1 MRKRLPLFF
10 LCVIALGIAQIA
22 NAAPLAQVRD
32 VLGTVKR
39 GSEVTRVQAHG
50 ENRLTSLSPG
60 VRRLKNS
67 ATTKF
72 NLPTS
77 LVKER
82 NSKALRSA
90 TTAQRAS
97 STLSVYGTVIFNST
111 WTSKENIGVYKL
123 PVSAGGVL
131 TPQFLT
137 TEPVYSF
144 YDGDGKVYSMHK
156 VAYGSYVIGYDLYVY
171 DAETGINLDIV
182 EFDDIPL
189 LATDVAFDPVSG
201 RIYGCFSGEYYGEV
215 YRHWGYL
222 DIESRSVVK
231 IADLG
236 LSYRGVAIDK
246 LGQAYGIDLSGNLYK
261 IDKTTGVSQFVGET
275 GCPSLYYMSSAAYND
290 KDNTIILAYCNEE
303 ASGLVEIDPTTAESS
318 ILADFVNEEEVI
330 GMYIP
335 FQAPDKAPD
344 APGLEV
350 SCTEG
355 SMDADFTITLPTELY
370 DGTDATDSQF
380 GYKIYA
386 DGVEIL
392 TGTGSSGDIIHV
404 SKTMEHSG
412 EIMFAAVA
420 TNADGE
426 SNQTKYSCYIGKGT
440 PSAPGN
446 VTLTYSDGNLILSWS
461 AVTIS
466 SDGGYINSA
475 DVKYEILD
483 AEGVTIE
490 SSVEGETW
498 TIAQAIPDNY
508 TGYKFG
514 VIAKYDT
521 KVSKSVFSNLVYLG
535 HYNAPFKM
543 DLKDQSN
550 LGQHKVIDVN
560 NDGKT
565 WLYKSNCTVYSY
577 SNSNNADDWLI
588 TPAIYLEAGKAYDF
602 EAVAHAYS
610 DKYPE
615 KLEIKMGMAATV
627 EGMTQMLVETT
638 TLGGADVTLKAPLVP
653 AVSGEYYIGFHAVS
667 DAGQWSLYLPS
678 YFVSEPY
685 GASAPDMVTDLKA
698 IPDQK
703 GDLKASIEFKTSAK
717 TVLATDYTGEMLV
730 KVFRGDVLIEEKS
743 VSANTLV
750 TVTDEVE
757 MPGYYTYIVESYT
770 PSGEKG
776 RATSVTTFVGPNV
789 PLPPSSVK
797 AVENPNRCGELTV
810 TWLPP
815 VVDIDGNPLYEDNLT
830 YNVYLYSYDE
840 KAWVKQN
847 EQPLNDLTF
856 TFQAQSETAPQQF
869 VQIGLETLNRG
880 VESENLS
887 GAGLI
892 PVGPAYSLPVAMS
905 CVDDLSNYI
914 VGIDDREGCEFGMK
928 EDGEMSSVTSQDGD
942 GQFFY
947 GERVGSSPTLGMGK
961 GCGDFI
967 LGKISLEGVNHPVF
981 SFYTWKIT
989 ETDKTKLDIIAV
1001 CEGEQYVVTTID
1013 YTNDTDNIWTKQIV
1027 NLEAYV
1033 GKSIQLIIRYYSDG
1047 LVYCFFDNMK
1057 IIDMP
1062 DYDLGAVS
1070 VTAPKSVAAGEP
1082 FDVTVVVENV
1092 GRLDVGHF
1100 TVELLA
1106 NGEVVAEQ
1114 AVDALIAGEETALTF
1129 EQTLSMAGA
1138 RNIAYTAYVVYDA
1151 DNDLS
1156 NNLTSQAAIVEREA
1170 SLLPQVQSLEG
1181 EYVEEGVSLTWDA
1194 ILHDELPYDPI
1205 IESFENAEPFAK
1217 SYDGWTF
1224 IDRDNAPSG
1233 NLGNIEVPNH
1243 QGEVE
1248 AESFIVIDGTHENFV
1263 NSGYGKEYLASSGN
1277 QYLGSIY
1284 SLDNSLSQLVASD
1297 DWAISPLLK
1306 GCAQTVTFKGK
1317 NCSINYSEYIQ
1328 VWFTTED
1335 SVNPDDFVQLNSFN
1349 SSGVSFRVVRT
1360 DGWGDFSFDLPDGA
1374 LRFAIRVVSDDGMMF
1389 MLDDVLYLAAEAT
1402 IGLELIGYNV
1412 YRDGQALTTEPIMVN
1427 SYLDSDVD
1435 KSVDHIYHVTAIYN
1449 RGESEATALTLQ
1461 QSKLQDITLSGARIS
1476 VEGNSIS
1483 VTETAG
1489 KPVVITSTDGKTIF
1503 SGEGDTHIDVNPA
1516 VYLVSVGTTTTT
1528 KVVVR

>member
-1 MRKRLPLFF
+1 MRKRLPIIF

-22 NAAPLAQVRD
+22 NARPLAQVRD
-32 VLGTVKR
+32 VLGTLKR
-39 GSEVTRVQAHG
+39 SSEVTRVQSYG
-50 ENRLTSLSPG
+50 ENRLTSLSGG
-60 VRRLKNS
+60 VRRINNS
-67 ATTKF
+67 ATSNF
-72 NLPTS
+72 NLPAS

-90 TTAQRAS
+90 TTAQRVS
-97 STLSVYGTVIFNST
+97 STLNVYGTVIYSST
-111 WTSKENIGVYKL
+111 WTSKESIGVYKL
-123 PVSAGGVL
+123 PVSAGGALVQ
-131 TPQFLT
+131 QFLT

-171 DAETGINLDIV
+171 DAETGSNLDVV

-201 RIYGCFSGEYYGEV
+201 RIYGCFSGDYYGDV

-231 IADLG
+231 IADMD

-246 LGQAYGIDLSGNLYK
+246 LGQAYGIDLNGNLYK
-261 IDKTTGVSQFVGET
+261 INKTTGDAQLVGET
-275 GCPSLYYMSSAAYND
+275 GSPSLYYMSSAAYND
-290 KDNTIILAYCNEE
+290 KDNTIILAYCNDD

-344 APGLEV
+344 APAFEV
-350 SCTEG
+350 SCTDG

-380 GYKIYA
+380 GYKVYA
-386 DGVEIL
+386 DGEEIL
-392 TGTGSSGDIIHV
+392 TGTGISGEVIHV

-420 TNADGE
+420 TNSDGE
-426 SNQTKYSCYIGKGT
+426 SNQTKYACYIGKGT
-440 PSAPGN
+440 PSAPEN
-446 VTLTYSDGNLILSWS
+446 VTLSYSDGNLTLSWL
-461 AVTIS
+461 AVTTS
-466 SDGGYINSA
+466 SDGGYINPA
-475 DVKYEILD
+475 DVKYDVLD
-483 AEGVTIE
+483 AEGAIVA

-498 TIAQAIPDNY
+498 TIAQTIPDDY
-508 TGYKFG
+508 TGYKFA
-514 VIAKYDT
+514 VVAKYDT
-521 KVSKSVFSNLVYLG
+521 KTSKSVFSNLVYLG

-543 DLKDQSN
+543 DLKEQVN
-550 LGQHKVIDVN
+550 LGQHTVIDVN

-565 WLYKSNCTVYSY
+565 WVYKSNCTVYSY
-577 SNSNNADDWLI
+577 SQSNDADDWLI

-615 KLEIKMGMAATV
+615 KLEVKMGMAATV
-627 EGMTQMLVETT
+627 EAMTQMLVETT
-638 TLGGADVTLKAPLVP
+638 TLGGADVSLKAPLVP

-678 YFVSEPY
+678 YSVSEPY
-685 GASAPDMVTDLKA
+685 GASAPDVVTELKA
-698 IPDQK
+698 IPDVK

-717 TVLATDYTGEMLV
+717 TVIATDYTGEMLL
-730 KVFRGDVLIEEKS
+730 KVLRGDVLIAEKS
-743 VSANTLV
+743 ASANTLV
-750 TVTDEVE
+750 TVADEVE
-757 MPGYYTYIVESYT
+757 TPGYYTYTVEAYT
-770 PSGEKG
+770 LSGENG

-789 PLPPSSVK
+789 PTPPTEVK
-797 AVENPNRCGELTV
+797 AVENPNKCGELTV

-815 VVDIDGNPLYEDNLT
+815 VVDIDGNLLYEDNLT
-830 YNVYLYSYDE
+830 YNVYQYSYD
-840 KAWVKQN
+840 AQWVKKN
-847 EQPLNDLTF
+847 EQPLKDLTF
-856 TFQAQSETAPQQF
+856 TFQAQPETEPQQF
-869 VQIGLETLNRG
+869 VQIGLEAVNRG

-961 GCGDFI
+961 GSGDFI

-989 ETDKTKLDIIAV
+989 DTDKTKLDIIAV
-1001 CEGEQYVVTTID
+1001 SEGEQYVVTTID
-1013 YTNDTDNIWTKQIV
+1013 YTDDTDNIWTKKIV
-1027 NLEAYV
+1027 DLEAYV

-1070 VTAPKSVAAGEP
+1070 ITAPKSVVAGEP
-1082 FDVTVVVENV
+1082 FEVTAVVENV
-1092 GRLDVGHF
+1092 GRLDVKQF

-1106 NGEVVAEQ
+1106 DGEVVAEQ
-1114 AVDALIAGEETALTF
+1114 AVDALIAGEETSVTF

-1138 RNIAYTAYVVYDA
+1138 RKIAYTANVVYDL

-1156 NNLTSQAAIVEREA
+1156 NNLTSQAATVEREA
-1170 SLLPQVQSLEG
+1170 SLLPQVQNLVG
-1181 EYVEEGVSLTWDA
+1181 EFVEEGISLTWDA

-1205 IESFENAEPFAK
+1205 VESFENAEPFAK

-1243 QGEVE
+1243 QGQVE

-1277 QYLGSIY
+1277 QYIGSIY
-1284 SLDNSLSQLVASD
+1284 ALDNSLSQLVPSD

-1349 SSGVSFRVVRT
+1349 SGGVSFRVVRT

-1389 MLDDVLYLAAEAT
+1389 MLDDVKYLAADAT
-1402 IGLELIGYNV
+1402 IGLELIGYNI
-1412 YRDGQALTTEPIMVN
+1412 YRDGQALTTEPITIN
-1427 SYLDSDVD
+1427 SYIDSDVD
-1435 KSVDHIYHVTAIYN
+1435 KSVEHIYHVTAIYN

-1461 QSKLQDITLSGARIS
+1461 QSKLQDVTLFGAKIS
-1476 VEGNSIS
+1476 VEGHCIA

-1489 KPVVITSTDGKTIF
+1489 KSVIISSTDGKTIY
-1503 SGEGDTHIDVNPA
+1503 SGEGDIRIEVNPA
-1516 VYLVSVGTTTTT
+1516 VYLVSVATTTT